1 MPNSELRIESRP
13 TLERPLLVA
22 AFRGWNDGGQAATLA
37 CGYLGRLW
45 EAVRFADIDPEN
57 FVDFQSTRP
66 HVSLDEGLTRTIEWP
81 ENGFYHASIPDLGRD
96 AVLLL
101 GVEPNMRW
109 RTFSGL
115 VVDFAQELGVELVV
129 TLGALLADVP
139 HTRPAPVTGTASDP
153 ELVERLQ
160 LQHSRY
166 EGPTGIVGVLTD
178 ACRQRGMQAASLW
191 AAVPHYVSLAPSPR
205 AARALVER
213 LGELI
218 GSDIDTAELTEA
230 EEAYAAQ
237 VSEAVASDTDT
248 AAYVEELE
256 RRSDTVDELTE
267 EGLPSGD
274 SLAAEL
280 TRFLR
285 ERDRDNEE
293 RGEGPRGQ

>member
-1 MPNSELRIESRP
+1 MI
-13 TLERPLLVA
+13 A
-22 AFRGWNDGGQAATLA
+22 AFRGWNDGGQGATLA
-37 CGYLGRLW
+37 CGYLGRQW
-45 EAVRFADIDPEN
+45 GAERFADIDPEN

-66 HVSLDEGLTRTIEWP
+66 HVSLDEGQTRRIDWP
-81 ENGFYHASIPDLGRD
+81 ENGFYHASIPGLDRD

-109 RTFSGL
+109 RGFCTL
-115 VVDFAQELGVELVV
+115 ITDFAQELGVDLVV

-139 HTRPAPVTGTASDP
+139 HTRPAPVTGAASDP
-153 ELVERLQ
+153 DLVERLG

-178 ACRQRGMQAASLW
+178 TCRRLELPCASLW

-213 LGELI
+213 LGGLI
-218 GSDIDTAELTEA
+218 GAEIDTAELVEA

-237 VSEAVASDTDT
+237 VSEAVASDADT

-267 EGLPSGD
+267 DRLPSGD
-274 SLAAEL
+274 TLAAEL

-285 ERDRDNEE
+285 ERDRQ
-293 RGEGPRGQ
+293 EGGGDGPTSQ